1 MFSGPSGIGKSTQGR
16 LWRTHRN
23 AREINGDRAI
33 LWRKDAEW
41 TAYGSPYAG
50 SSECY
55 VNASV
60 PVRGIVMLEQA
71 EDNRIRR
78 LGRAEAFRRI
88 FTELTVP
95 VWDADCTQRA
105 CELAEQLAAEV
116 PVYELACTPD
126 IEAVELLA
134 ETLQKEEGL

>member
-1 MFSGPSGIGKSTQGR
+1 
-16 LWRTHRN
+16 
-23 AREINGDRAI
+23 
-33 LWRKDAEW
+33 
-41 TAYGSPYAG
+41 
-50 SSECY
+50 
-55 VNASV
+55 
-60 PVRGIVMLEQA
+60 MLEQA

-95 VWDADCTQRA
+95 VWDADCTRRA